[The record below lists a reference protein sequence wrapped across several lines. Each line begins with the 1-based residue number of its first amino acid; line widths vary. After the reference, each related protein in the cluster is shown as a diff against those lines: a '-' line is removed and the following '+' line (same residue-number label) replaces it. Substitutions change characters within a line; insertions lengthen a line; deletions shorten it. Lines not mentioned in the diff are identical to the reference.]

1 MKCPKCKA
9 TIDEDSKYCT
19 FCGSLINENAIEKN
33 TNTIKD
39 KLIDIYIDK
48 NSEEIKDQ
56 SFSLPEL
63 LLGTFYLF
71 YRKMYL
77 LAFISIVILIIS
89 CFFYKYLLLI
99 LVLRNTIFAFIFNK
113 LYYNKVTN
121 NVDMILR
128 TQKTDLEKEKIC
140 KNKGGTTLTPIFI
153 FGSLLIIG
161 LITLVIVYILYFSSA
176 NVFNNIKD
184 EQKLYDLKYNVPEK
198 FQASSFND
206 TYSKYYSYMDEQYNY
221 CNFTISQS
229 DFTGIYKDTDSFLK
243 SNALLTPNDKTS
255 NIEKVVINNYEW
267 RGIISIANNNK
278 YIYATK
284 YNDRYYSLTFTIENK
299 DDPCLPYYKEAL
311 NSLTFN

>member
-140 KNKGGTTLTPIFI
+140 KNNNRIRR
-153 FGSLLIIG
+153 
-161 LITLVIVYILYFSSA
+161 VIW
-176 NVFNNIKD
+176 NV
-184 EQKLYDLKYNVPEK
+184 Q
-198 FQASSFND
+198 
-206 TYSKYYSYMDEQYNY
+206 
-221 CNFTISQS
+221 NFKPQ
-229 DFTGIYKDTDSFLK
+229 
-243 SNALLTPNDKTS
+243 
-255 NIEKVVINNYEW
+255 
-267 RGIISIANNNK
+267 
-278 YIYATK
+278 
-284 YNDRYYSLTFTIENK
+284 
-299 DDPCLPYYKEAL
+299 
-311 NSLTFN
+311 